1 MEIHW
6 KRRYDRLVDKVRK
19 GEKIM
24 ASRQKKNLFI
34 PIFLGGLVI
43 LLALLVGINRYQQ
56 NALNEGLI
64 NLTEVRG
71 DIDISK
77 GILYDKQPRLGS
89 DTAKVKVVEVA
100 DFKCPVCASWSANEM
115 KQFKQDYVDTGK
127 VQLYFMNFSFI
138 DRDSHLAAS
147 AGEAIFHQ
155 SNEKFWEFQEK
166 LFAKQDDETK
176 IWATQKFLLKF
187 VKDNIDGIDY
197 ELFKKDLKEQTYM
210 LDVKEDFKIAGSL
223 GVNGTPQFF
232 VDDVHLKP
240 GSTYEELTQAVDAA
254 LAKAQ

>member
-1 MEIHW
+1 M
-6 KRRYDRLVDKVRK
+6 
-19 GEKIM
+19 M
-24 ASRQKKNLFI
+24 APKQKKNLFI
-34 PIFLGGLVI
+34 PIFLGALVV

-56 NALNEGLI
+56 NELNAGLI

-89 DTAKVKVVEVA
+89 DDAKVKVVEVA
-100 DFKCPVCASWSANEM
+100 DFKCPVCARWSGDEM
-115 KQFKQDYVDTGK
+115 KRFKQDYVDTGK

-147 AGEAIFHQ
+147 AGEAIYHQ
-155 SNEKFWEFQEK
+155 NNEKFWEFQEK
-166 LFAKQDDETK
+166 LYANHGDEKK

-197 ELFKKDLKEQTYM
+197 DLFKKDLKERTYM

-232 VDDVHLKP
+232 VNDVHLAP
-240 GSTYEELTQAVDAA
+240 GTTYEQLTQAVDEA